1 MRKIRFLSCAGVLAT
16 LLLAG
21 CGETPNP
28 TPTPTPTPTP
38 VPQVEY
44 AEVFLLCG
52 QSNMEGN
59 TKYSGL
65 DSLFTTWGY
74 NDYDAV
80 RDGMPEVKTTYMG
93 VGYGQLTEDGKNLHA
108 SNTENKL
115 EPKFLNTKVG
125 MGKDDNC
132 MGPELGCAY
141 GLRKEGLATEEHPV
155 YFVKASFSGS
165 GFAQSGTDWNWKIGG
180 KEKGLY
186 QNFVKAYLQK
196 SLDLIAQESGFTP
209 RLRALL
215 WHQGE
220 SDSDAAKIPT
230 YAENLNELLGA
241 IRTDFADYGYDGEGS
256 NIALVDGMIYDANG
270 NPWGGQNAVDLNT
283 VKLNNANAD
292 EKRYVVN
299 TSSVLEGG
307 SALKAGNAGGDSMHY
322 TTEDSFKLGMQYA
335 QVIIDNDLLAE

>member
-1 MRKIRFLSCAGVLAT
+1 MKKIKILSCASILST

-21 CGETPNP
+21 CGESKP
-28 TPTPTPTPTP
+28 TPTPTPTPAP
-38 VPQVEY
+38 KEEF
-44 AEVFLLCG
+44 ADVFLLCG

-59 TKYSGL
+59 TKYAGL
-65 DSLFTTWGY
+65 DTLFGTWGY
-74 NDYDAV
+74 DDYNDV
-80 RDGMPEVKTTYMG
+80 KDGMPEVKTTFMG
-93 VGYGQLTEDGKNLHA
+93 VGYGQLTEDGANLHA

-115 EPKFLNTKVG
+115 EPKFLDTKVG
-125 MGKDDNC
+125 MGKDDDC

-141 GLRKEGLATEEHPV
+141 KLRKQEAVSADKPI

-165 GFAQSGTDWNWKIGG
+165 GFAQSDTDLNWKVGG

-196 SLDLIAQESGFTP
+196 SLNLIASQSERKP

-220 SDSDAAKIPT
+220 SDSDTAKIPT
-230 YAENLNELLGA
+230 YTDNLNELLNA
-241 IRTDFADYGYDGEGS
+241 IRTDFAKYAYDEEGN
-256 NIALVDGMIYDANG
+256 NIALVDGMIYDASG
-270 NPWGGQNAVDLNT
+270 NPWGGKNAVDLNT
-283 VKLNNANAD
+283 KKLQNANPD
-292 EKRYVVN
+292 ENRYVVN

-307 SALKAGNAGGDSMHY
+307 TALKPGNAGGDSMHY

-335 QVIIDNDLLAE
+335 DVIIENNLLGD